1 MSEPPPSNL
10 VDPVRDLTAEL
21 YLCDVFAERP
31 LSGNSLAVI
40 VSNEELTC
48 ALRQAL
54 TAELRHFESVFLTP
68 LEGRAFSV
76 HMHDLWR
83 ELPFAGH
90 PLLGAA
96 AVLHARC
103 AEVDSCRW
111 ELRVGERII
120 EVLSS
125 PAANARFVTRMDQGP
140 PSFLATLSD
149 ADRSA
154 AAEAFGL
161 PHSALASDLP
171 AEVVS
176 TGLRYLIVPLV
187 GGAIES
193 AVVAHPLIQELVERI
208 GASFAYLLDVDN
220 REGRTWEND
229 GSLEDIAT
237 GSAAGPAGAYLVHHG
252 RARSGAQIV
261 ITQGRFMGRPSSLN
275 VTVHGPASRPTGV
288 EVSGP
293 VVLVAHGV
301 LTPEVLDPTIRQ
313 RSHARRGRGWNIAIS
328 PGAQW

>member
-1 MSEPPPSNL
+1 MSEAPLGNL
-10 VDPVRDLTAEL
+10 VDSVGDPTLEL
-21 YLCDVFAERP
+21 HLCDVFAERP

-40 VSNEELTC
+40 VSNEKLNC
-48 ALRQAL
+48 AVRQAL

-68 LEGRAFSV
+68 LNGSAFSV
-76 HMHDLWR
+76 HIHDLWR

-103 AEVDSCRW
+103 GEVDSCRW

-120 EVLSS
+120 EVLS
-125 PAANARFVTRMDQGP
+125 AAAGNARFVTRMDQGP
-140 PSFLATLSD
+140 PSFLTTLSD
-149 ADRSA
+149 PDRSA

-161 PHSALASDLP
+161 PRSALASDLP

-176 TGLRYLIVPLV
+176 TGLSYLIVPLV
-187 GGAIES
+187 EGAIDS
-193 AVVAHPLIQELVERI
+193 ARVAHPLLQELVERI

-220 REGRTWEND
+220 WEGRTWEND

-237 GSAAGPAGAYLVHHG
+237 GSAAGPAGAYLVRHG
-252 RARSGAQIV
+252 RARSDAQIV
-261 ITQGRFMGRPSSLN
+261 ITQGRFTGRPSSLN
-275 VTVHGPASRPTGV
+275 VTVHGPTSRPTRV

-301 LTPEVLDPTIRQ
+301 LTPEVLDATIRH
-313 RSHARRGRGWNIAIS
+313 RCHAA
-328 PGAQW
+328 A